1 MSLSL
6 HKRAPERGFTMI
18 EVAVAMAVLT
28 VGLVSMALLMTNTL
42 ASTNESR
49 FLSLASTLASE
60 KLEDLDRWAF
70 DDPQVAVTSG
80 STAGSLTADIVQNVT
95 VGAVTVSVNY
105 YDFIS
110 LGADQGT
117 YSETLSGLDPG
128 GKTLYTTTSHAPNGQ
143 ITITTSAN
151 APALIAFKRRWVIEK
166 DTPIAAVRRIT
177 VLVTSQD
184 PTVRPPVTFQMS
196 MVRP

>member
-1 MSLSL
+1 
-6 HKRAPERGFTMI
+6 MI
-18 EVAVAMAVLT
+18 EVAVAMGVLT

-60 KLEDLDRWAF
+60 KLEDLNRWAF

-80 STAGSLTADIVQNVT
+80 SSAGSLTDDIVQNVT

-117 YSETLSGLDPG
+117 YSETLSGLDSG
-128 GKTLYTTTSHAPNGQ
+128 GNTLYTTTSHAPDGQ
-143 ITITTSAN
+143 ITTTTSAN
-151 APALIAFKRRWVIEK
+151 PPGLIAFKRRWVIEK
-166 DTPIAAVRRIT
+166 DTPITGVRRIT

-184 PTVRPPVTFQMS
+184 PTVKPPVTFQMS